1 MPVIF
6 AVFML
11 AHKGNV
17 AIYKDGVFV
26 PRITDADVDEYL
38 QDEKRFS
45 LRWVTIDDEKKC
57 ILSGIGEILAEVGAA
72 STANDPLE
80 AARGLVAMVLGL
92 PAWTQRTGT
101 LTTEAKAVRDTL
113 LKASDPHKVLF
124 VDLAAVLGTADGDQ
138 YVSSLRSPIE
148 ELWNAYE
155 TLLRRIEASML
166 EALDA
171 PSDDLSRLR
180 SRAET
185 LAGITGDLRQD
196 AFAARLAKHDGSR
209 ESIEGILSLAANKP
223 PRDWNDRDIDSSLLE
238 IARFSLRFRQSEAL
252 VSVRGRKP
260 TSEAFAVVI
269 GAGSQVRTFSR
280 EFDIPERHRE
290 KVENLADE
298 LASKLHSE
306 GLSTEVLMA
315 ALGRACMR
323 LAQDDK
329 DQDNG

>member
-1 MPVIF
+1 MPPGTSYFLSAYDSVNILF
-6 AVFML
+6 RAMEKAAV
-11 AHKGNV
+11 
-17 AIYKDGVFV
+17 
-26 PRITDADVDEYL
+26 R
-38 QDEKRFS
+38 EK
-45 LRWVTIDDEKKC
+45 
-57 ILSGIGEILAEVGAA
+57 
-72 STANDPLE
+72 N
-80 AARGLVAMVLGL
+80 
-92 PAWTQRTGT
+92 GT
-101 LTTEAKAVRDTL
+101 LHIGRQALRTAMHATT
-113 LKASDPHKVLF
+113 SF
-124 VDLAAVLGTADGDQ
+124 
-138 YVSSLRSPIE
+138 
-148 ELWNAYE
+148 
-155 TLLRRIEASML
+155 
-166 EALDA
+166 
-171 PSDDLSRLR
+171 
-180 SRAET
+180 
-185 LAGITGDLRQD
+185 AGITGDLRQD